1 MWKSQWRLKKLK
13 KQNRKS
19 QNLKNTTRWPWRFRP
34 RLHVPSFNQG
44 AGKHASFPAPCFQSF
59 SFENEIFYLVRRLSS
74 TLLRMQTI
82 ENAPKTRI
90 RFSRTLSK
98 MEIRFTV
105 FVWTAKRSKAKASS
119 GLAFHP
125 HRSTRP
131 KTELFENNVL
141 TFSIIFFFVCVWTI

>member
-19 QNLKNTTRWPWRFRP
+19 QNLQNTTRWPWRFRP

-59 SFENEIFYLVRRLSS
+59 SFENEIFYLVHGLSS

-90 RFSRTLSK
+90 GFSRTLSK
-98 MEIRFTV
+98 MEIRVETGDLPFSCGR
-105 FVWTAKRSKAKASS
+105 KRSKTKASS
-119 GLAFHP
+119 GFLRFGLP
-125 HRSTRP
+125 STPGQLDRKRSCSET
-131 KTELFENNVL
+131 
-141 TFSIIFFFVCVWTI
+141 TF